1 MNLPRNGII
10 LFSAS
15 WAGESSQS
23 ARQILETACP
33 LYLLEFIEIEEK
45 EETEGLFNAMGIE
58 VVPCVV
64 RMVEG
69 KEMGR
74 VNGVDSQAI
83 LSLLKKSVTSESI
96 SSEPVYVTAT
106 VSSANTPLSTVH
118 NLTTTVNE
126 LTKPTPEMLKELV
139 DRSKLMLF
147 IKGTPSR
154 PQCGFTTQLIRLLS
168 DNGLHP
174 TTHYST
180 FNILEDQGVRE
191 ALKVWAQWPTYPQIY
206 WKGELL
212 GGLDILKEMFASGQ
226 MEDILLE
233 LKNTA

>member
-33 LYLLEFIEIEEK
+33 LHSLSFIEIEEK
-45 EETEGLFNAMGIE
+45 DETEGLFDAMGIE

-69 KEMGR
+69 KDMGR

-83 LSLLKKSVTSESI
+83 LSLLKKSVTSESVTSTI
-96 SSEPVYVTAT
+96 SST
-106 VSSANTPLSTVH
+106 NTSLSTVN
-118 NLTTTVNE
+118 NLTTTANV

-139 DRSKLMLF
+139 GKSKLMLF

-168 DNGLHP
+168 DNGLQP

-191 ALKVWAQWPTYPQIY
+191 ALKVWAQWPTYPQVY

-226 MEDILLE
+226 MDDILLE